1 MPNARKKAIDCL
13 LRCERGGFSNL
24 VLLQELAS
32 SGLDARDRGFCTALV
47 YGTLSRKLTADSILS
62 SCLDRPLAKLDAEV
76 LEILRAGV
84 YQIFWMDS
92 VPARAA
98 ISESVDLCRAF
109 RKSSAA
115 GLVNAVLRRCSA
127 LELESVI
134 NSASDENEKVSLRY
148 SVCPELAEM
157 FRRQYGTGAEEILA
171 SFFEPSDTYL
181 RVNTLITDE
190 DSAIAH
196 LKDEGIE
203 TEKTEL
209 PGCLRIVSGF
219 SGRSSMITSGEVRIQ
234 SLPAQFAAH
243 AVNAV
248 PGDTLL
254 DMCSAPGGKTMCL
267 AQDMHNEGRLIALDS
282 SPRRLELVRKAA
294 SRERINIVETIC
306 SDASEYHSDMQFD
319 AVLCDVP
326 CSGYG
331 EMASKPELRYK
342 SPAVSEPLPEIQ
354 YSILCNAAR
363 MVRDGGRI
371 VYSTCTVL
379 ERENRDVIDRF
390 LAEHRQF
397 RLALPEMVPSFASV
411 DRDMIS
417 FVPGK
422 GGSEGFFVAAM
433 VKI

>member
-1 MPNARKKAIDCL
+1 M
-13 LRCERGGFSNL
+13 
-24 VLLQELAS
+24 
-32 SGLDARDRGFCTALV
+32 
-47 YGTLSRKLTADSILS
+47 
-62 SCLDRPLAKLDAEV
+62 
-76 LEILRAGV
+76 
-84 YQIFWMDS
+84 
-92 VPARAA
+92 
-98 ISESVDLCRAF
+98 
-109 RKSSAA
+109 
-115 GLVNAVLRRCSA
+115 
-127 LELESVI
+127 
-134 NSASDENEKVSLRY
+134 
-148 SVCPELAEM
+148 
-157 FRRQYGTGAEEILA
+157 
-171 SFFEPSDTYL
+171 
-181 RVNTLITDE
+181 
-190 DSAIAH
+190 AH

-219 SGRSSMITSGEVRIQ
+219 SGRSSMIESGEIRIQ
-234 SLPAQFAAH
+234 SLPAQFSAY

-248 PGDTLL
+248 PGETVL

-267 AQDMHNEGRLIALDS
+267 AQDMNNEGRLIALDS
-282 SPRRLELVRKAA
+282 SQRRLELVRKTA
-294 SRERINIVETIC
+294 SMERINIVETIC
-306 SDASEYHSDMQFD
+306 TDASEYHSDIQFD

-390 LAEHRQF
+390 LAEHREF
-397 RLALPEMVPSFASV
+397 RLALPDRVPSFAFV
-411 DRDMIS
+411 ERDMIS
-417 FVPGK
+417 FVPGN